1 MRILFFLAEEPLP
14 GLFSMSHTQLLT
26 HPSSPITQASS
37 DDTRYHDCN
46 VSRERFQRTSTPK
59 LTPMSFSHSAQKQ
72 VHSLRHRWVV
82 GFTLSLPQSGTLAL
96 KKARKA
102 SINRRAPAPPAGIV
116 FFFLYINTCCLKKIT
131 HNASKQDYN

>member
-1 MRILFFLAEEPLP
+1 MRTLSLSFFFSLAGEPLP

-26 HPSSPITQASS
+26 HPYSPITRASS
-37 DDTRYHDCN
+37 GDTRYHDCN

-72 VHSLRHRWVV
+72 VHSLENHWVHV
-82 GFTLSLPQSGTLAL
+82 IFNAIWHTEPGKPAAIGSPPHPQQVLL
-96 KKARKA
+96 
-102 SINRRAPAPPAGIV
+102 

-131 HNASKQDYN
+131 HNASKQDN